1 MDSVFGGTP
10 HYNAKSITTSGGT
23 YNLTTDGNP
32 RKENYNTDAKPGAS
46 TPYYE
51 ASGANNRTEDSTTI
65 YDLPSNAKSYVEEE
79 FDSGKKYVE
88 STAHFS
94 TFLVKQYPQ
103 LPSLNIVQHVIQLG
117 VNWSFFNKDDNPKRT
132 ILDEGSKS
140 ITKLEPTPLKE
151 RFNEQFNE
159 EAKKFL

>member
-79 FDSGKKYVE
+79 FDSGKSNRRVIFASSLENAHNLAPDFVE
-88 STAHFS
+88 DMRQSYS
-94 TFLVKQYPQ
+94 
-103 LPSLNIVQHVIQLG
+103 
-117 VNWSFFNKDDNPKRT
+117 KRIFT
-132 ILDEGSKS
+132 VMA
-140 ITKLEPTPLKE
+140 
-151 RFNEQFNE
+151 F
-159 EAKKFL
+159 